1 MTAAQLSTDPV
12 SDEEKDPFLIALG
25 ERLRALRSRRGL
37 TRKALAKLADVSE
50 RHLAN
55 VESGVGNASIQ
66 FLRQI
71 TTVLNCTLAEM
82 IGDETATS
90 PEWLMIREILR
101 GRSDE
106 ELAQARATL
115 AGIFDAPTSETARRQ
130 RVALIGLRGA
140 GKSSLGRMLA
150 DHWMVPFVELG
161 REVETLAGCGIA
173 EIHALY
179 GPNAYRRYER
189 RALEDI
195 IQRYP
200 RAVIATPGGIV
211 SDPATYNLLLSHCYT
226 VWVRAAPKDHM
237 ARVLAQGDTRPMMGN
252 REAMEDL
259 KSILESRAAF
269 YSKADLSFDTSDMTQ
284 ETAYVALLEQLR
296 DSVTLAP

>member
-1 MTAAQLSTDPV
+1 MTAQNVLAESLE
-12 SDEEKDPFLIALG
+12 EEKDPFLVALG
-25 ERLRALRSRRGL
+25 ERLRALRSRRGF
-37 TRKALAKLADVSE
+37 TRKALARLANVSE

-55 VESGVGNASIQ
+55 VESGVGNATIQ
-66 FLRQI
+66 FLRQL

-106 ELAQARATL
+106 ELAKARSTL

-150 DHWMVPFVELG
+150 DQWMVPFIELS
-161 REVETLAGCGIA
+161 RHVETVAGCSVA

-179 GPNAYRRYER
+179 GPSAYRRYEY

-195 IQRYP
+195 IQRFP

-211 SDPATYNLLLSHCYT
+211 SDPATFNLLLSHCYT
-226 VWVRAAPKDHM
+226 VWLQASPKDHM
-237 ARVLAQGDTRPMMGN
+237 ERVLAQGDTRPMSGN

-269 YSKADLSFDTSDMTQ
+269 YSKADQTFHTSEMTQ
-284 ETAYVALLEQLR
+284 ETAFFGLMDQLR
-296 DSVTLAP
+296 EVIQLH

>member
-1 MTAAQLSTDPV
+1 
-12 SDEEKDPFLIALG
+12 
-25 ERLRALRSRRGL
+25 
-37 TRKALAKLADVSE
+37 
-50 RHLAN
+50 
-55 VESGVGNASIQ
+55 
-66 FLRQI
+66 
-71 TTVLNCTLAEM
+71 M

-115 AGIFDAPTSETARRQ
+115 AGIFDAPTSEAARRQ

-284 ETAYVALLEQLR
+284 ENAYVGLLEQLR
-296 DSVTLAP
+296 DTVTLAH

>member
-1 MTAAQLSTDPV
+1 MTAAQLSKDPDATD
-12 SDEEKDPFLIALG
+12 EKDPFLIALG
-25 ERLRALRSRRGL
+25 ERLRALRARRGL

-66 FLRQI
+66 LLRQI

-106 ELAQARATL
+106 ELAQARAAL
-115 AGIFDAPTSETARRQ
+115 AGLFEAPTSETARRQ
-130 RVALIGLRGA
+130 RLALIGLRGA

-150 DHWMVPFVELG
+150 DYWMVPFVELG
-161 REVETLAGCGIA
+161 REVELLAGCGIA

-195 IQRYP
+195 IGRYP

-211 SDPATYNLLLSHCYT
+211 SDPATYSVLLSHCYT
-226 VWVRAAPKDHM
+226 VWVKAAPKDHM

-252 REAMEDL
+252 REAMDDL
-259 KSILESRAAF
+259 KNILESRAAF
-269 YSKADLSFDTSDMTQ
+269 YSQADLAFDTSDMTQ
-284 ETAYVALLEQLR
+284 EAAYVALLEQLR
-296 DSVTLAP
+296 ENVMG

>member
-1 MTAAQLSTDPV
+1 MTAQNALTDSPE
-12 SDEEKDPFLIALG
+12 EEKDPFLVALG

-37 TRKALAKLADVSE
+37 TRKALARLANVSE

-55 VESGVGNASIQ
+55 LESGVGNATLQ
-66 FLRQI
+66 FLRQL
-71 TTVLNCTLAEM
+71 TSVLNCTLAEM

-106 ELAQARATL
+106 ELAKARSTL

-130 RVALIGLRGA
+130 RIALVGLRGA
-140 GKSSLGRMLA
+140 GKSSLGRMMA
-150 DHWMVPFVELG
+150 DYWMVPFVELS
-161 REVETLAGCGIA
+161 RHVETLAGCSVA

-179 GPNAYRRYER
+179 GPSAYRRYEY

-195 IQRYP
+195 IQRFP

-211 SDPATYNLLLSHCYT
+211 SDPATFNLLLSHCYT
-226 VWVRAAPKDHM
+226 VWLKASPRDHM
-237 ARVLAQGDTRPMMGN
+237 ERVLAQGDTRPMSGN

-269 YSKADLSFDTSDMTQ
+269 YSKADQTFDTSEMTQ
-284 ETAYVALLEQLR
+284 ENAYFGLMDALR
-296 DSVTLAP
+296 DVIQLPA